1 MTPYSDVALKHWT
14 PIINRNPYNIS
25 LRCQPS
31 LMIFNKKNNRKENLT
46 FTSIFDSSFTL
57 YQFRNFFSWHRNHTP
72 VRQPFF
78 RCDIYN
84 TKHHSAITTY
94 ASKNDFQTK
103 KITTVYSVRAFID
116 VANNKECITKLLPN
130 TGKINIQRQKQPALV
145 GCCSF
150 GKLVDG
156 LEMSEG
162 SARWMLV
169 RSLDLLEGSYSYPR
183 WKSCL

>member
-1 MTPYSDVALKHWT
+1 M
-14 PIINRNPYNIS
+14 
-25 LRCQPS
+25 
-31 LMIFNKKNNRKENLT
+31 
-46 FTSIFDSSFTL
+46 
-57 YQFRNFFSWHRNHTP
+57 
-72 VRQPFF
+72 RQPFS

-162 SARWMLV
+162 SAR
-169 RSLDLLEGSYSYPR
+169 
-183 WKSCL
+183 